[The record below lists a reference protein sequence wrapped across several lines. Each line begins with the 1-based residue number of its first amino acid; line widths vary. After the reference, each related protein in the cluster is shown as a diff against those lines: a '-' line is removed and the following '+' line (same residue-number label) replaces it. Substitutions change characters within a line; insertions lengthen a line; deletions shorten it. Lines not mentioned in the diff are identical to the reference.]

1 MKNLNIVLIVLF
13 CLNFSKLKSQQNMF
27 LTSDSPAKC
36 QNIKSGKFVRIDT
49 PIDQWVMIIEDNTQ
63 TEYYNDG
70 KDYVKSHLDFVD
82 DCSYK
87 VTVIGKSDEKYPV
100 KLGEVMVNRI
110 LETDRSFIKLRSE
123 YNTKSSEFVLS
134 KVEDVE

>member
-1 MKNLNIVLIVLF
+1 MKHLNTVLF
-13 CLNFSKLKSQQNMF
+13 VMLCLSFSLVKSQQNMF
-27 LTSDSPAKC
+27 LTSDNPAKC
-36 QNIKSGKFVRIDT
+36 QNIKTGKFLRVDIPVDK
-49 PIDQWVMIIEDNTQ
+49 WVMVVQDNVQ

-70 KDYVKSHLDFVD
+70 KDYVKSRIDFVD

-110 LETDRSFIKLRSE
+110 LETDRNFIKLTSE
-123 YNTKSSEFVLS
+123 YNTKISEFVLA
-134 KVEDVE
+134 KVEELN